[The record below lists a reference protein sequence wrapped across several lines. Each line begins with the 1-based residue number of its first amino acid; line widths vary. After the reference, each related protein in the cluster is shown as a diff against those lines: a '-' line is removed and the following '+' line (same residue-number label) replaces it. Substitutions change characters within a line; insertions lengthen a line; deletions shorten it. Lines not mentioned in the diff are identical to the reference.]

1 MHSRILALSYLLT
14 MPRETELRRMVTT
27 ECTVRVRR
35 LKEYVVFFFLFFFA
49 TGMTFQNAAL
59 CLSALQNANRRERE
73 KFSEE
78 PDLLDLFRLTF
89 NRLRSTEYDT
99 PVIPKYYTLVW

>member
-1 MHSRILALSYLLT
+1 
-14 MPRETELRRMVTT
+14 
-27 ECTVRVRR
+27 
-35 LKEYVVFFFLFFFA
+35 
-49 TGMTFQNAAL
+49 MTFQNAAL

-99 PVIPKYYTLVW
+99 PVIPKYYTLVWWLNHLTRFYNNSGPKLPSQVWNSQVLCAP